1 MNINTTTYNT
11 YSPYKGQ
18 GETSLNPS
26 AGLAETRD
34 IPGQSSTAGNTTPPS
49 SVRQDSRPNPATE
62 TEETQAGNAKEKQ
75 PQTATENQLTQAELQ
90 LVSEL
95 KQIDSEVRGHEMAH
109 ITAGGSLITS
119 GASFTYKRGPDG
131 QKYAVAGEVGIDT
144 APVPGDPQ
152 ATLEKM
158 RQVKS
163 SAMAPASPSSQDLKV
178 ASRATTMASK
188 ALSELTILR
197 AKEQAETNETQ
208 AFGNLK
214 QASDAYT
221 KVNHLPEKNT
231 GTFRLAV

>member
-1 MNINTTTYNT
+1 MNINTTTYNS
-11 YSPYKGQ
+11 YSPHKGQ
-18 GETSLNPS
+18 GAASTSPS
-26 AGLAETRD
+26 ADVAETLV
-34 IPGQSSTAGNTTPPS
+34 IPGLSRTADNTTPPS
-49 SVRQDSRPNPATE
+49 PAGQDSILNPATE
-62 TEETQAGNAKEKQ
+62 PQETQPGNSKGKQ
-75 PQTATENQLTQAELQ
+75 QQTDTDNHLTQAERQ
-90 LVSEL
+90 LISEL

-109 ITAGGSLITS
+109 IAAGGSLITS

-131 QKYAVAGEVGIDT
+131 QTYAVAGEVGIDT

-178 ASRATTMASK
+178 ASRATAMASK
-188 ALSELTILR
+188 ALSELAILR
-197 AKEQAETNETQ
+197 AKELAETNETQ

-221 KVNHLPEKNT
+221 KVTHLPEKDT
-231 GTFRLAV
+231 GTFRLSV